1 MRSLKNLLFT
11 VTLICHLQAS
21 AQSAPEEVKRT
32 FYGGVSAGANFSA
45 LIGDVYSGYHKLGF
59 NAGGVVY
66 ARVSPLLGASAE
78 ILYSQKGCR
87 GIREIYSQY
96 NGDMLEKYSV
106 DLNYVEAPVQLIIMY
121 DAKLN
126 YGLGI
131 SYSRLLNSREDLQSD
146 QPYNID
152 PSLYVFQREDWAFLG
167 SVNLNFYKN
176 WLVTFRYQ
184 QSFKPIREPYYV
196 PLNLGTG
203 KQYNTYFTLKLI
215 RLF

>member
-1 MRSLKNLLFT
+1 MRPLKNLLFVIT
-11 VTLICHLQAS
+11 VVCRLQAS
-21 AQSAPEEVKRT
+21 AQSNPEGEKRT
-32 FYGGVSAGANFSA
+32 FYGGISAGANFSA
-45 LIGDVYSGYHKLGF
+45 LIGDVYNGYHKLGL

-66 ARVSPLLGASAE
+66 ARISPVFGASAE

-106 DLNYVEAPVQLIIMY
+106 DLNYVEAPVQLILLY

-126 YGLGI
+126 YGVGI
-131 SYSRLLNSREDLQSD
+131 SYSRLMNSSESLQSD

-152 PSLYVFQREDWAFLG
+152 PSLYVFQRDDWAFLA
-167 SVNLNFYKN
+167 SVNYNFYKN

-196 PLNLGTG
+196 PLGLGTG
-203 KQYNTYFTLKLI
+203 KQYNTYFTLKLV
-215 RLF
+215 RLL